1 MVVPTSIKEERMELT
16 EEFILDM
23 NKPGTVWGMPDYIRW
38 LEKKLIE
45 SRTALRER
53 VDTLE
58 GARDER

>member
-1 MVVPTSIKEERMELT
+1 MELT